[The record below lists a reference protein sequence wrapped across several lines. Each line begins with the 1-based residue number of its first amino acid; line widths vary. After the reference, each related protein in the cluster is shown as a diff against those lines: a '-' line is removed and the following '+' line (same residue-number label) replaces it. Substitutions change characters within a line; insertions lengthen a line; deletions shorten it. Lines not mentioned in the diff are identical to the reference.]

1 MAVNEK
7 NLTGN
12 ERFWNFLEKSGLGI
26 KNAYLKSENAYNMSL
41 RLDILK
47 LCFVKLLS
55 SVYKAEYPAVH

>member
-1 MAVNEK
+1 MNEK

-12 ERFWNFLEKSGLGI
+12 ERFWNFLEKTGLGT

-47 LCFVKLLS
+47 PCFVKSLS
-55 SVYKAEYPAVH
+55 SMYKAGYPAVH